1 MAHIHI
7 AATPGVTIDG
17 FRAVAAKHNPPQ
29 DIDGLLAWA
38 AGTDSSGLHVVTV
51 GVQGAPGPVVR
62 RAALP
67 RVPGARHDR
76 RDVEHGVHR
85 IRRGRTV
92 HPLSAGP
99 GCRVAPWHRAA
110 KIPRPPVHP
119 AAGNPSPDITRPRRT
134 CPG

>member
-51 GVQGAPGPVVR
+51 WQSKAHQDRWSAEQLFPAFQEFGMAEDVLANSEFTEYETGELYVR
-62 RAALP
+62 
-67 RVPGARHDR
+67 
-76 RDVEHGVHR
+76 
-85 IRRGRTV
+85 
-92 HPLSAGP
+92 
-99 GCRVAPWHRAA
+99 
-110 KIPRPPVHP
+110 
-119 AAGNPSPDITRPRRT
+119 
-134 CPG
+134 

>member
-51 GVQGAPGPVVR
+51 WQSKAHQDR
-62 RAALP
+62 WAAEQLFP
-67 RVPGARHDR
+67 AFQSLGMT
-76 RDVEHGVHR
+76 DVASNMEFTEYDADELY
-85 IRRGRTV
+85 IR
-92 HPLSAGP
+92 
-99 GCRVAPWHRAA
+99 
-110 KIPRPPVHP
+110 
-119 AAGNPSPDITRPRRT
+119 
-134 CPG
+134 